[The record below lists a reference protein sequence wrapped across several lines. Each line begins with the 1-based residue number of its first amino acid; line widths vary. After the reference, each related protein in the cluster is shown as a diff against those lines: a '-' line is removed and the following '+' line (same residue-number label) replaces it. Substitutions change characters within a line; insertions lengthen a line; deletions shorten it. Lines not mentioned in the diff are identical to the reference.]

1 MAINR
6 TTSFVGTPVPKLI
19 TDLVLGAE
27 SIEKG
32 ILHAFS
38 DRRSEVFLNRFYTA
52 NHQLGSRI
60 ATPVAPANAMTKDE
74 KSIIPGNLMFYDEF
88 DPRDFEGDWEFLWS
102 QGPSVSAE
110 AAAALW
116 NAIKETVAGSV
127 NSDLEEGIWQGDT
140 GSASNWLN
148 QFDGYLKLL
157 DADGTVIT
165 VVPAGAITALN
176 IVGILESVVAACP
189 ATVQEMASPAILMS
203 HQDKYLYREAA
214 RALDFKGTN
223 IDTKIEDMFGGYPI
237 VSTHGIPKNRIVMGN
252 IGSGDT
258 SNFKAS
264 HWMDSDRN
272 NVKIERLQNNSDLF
286 FVKVNLDFGVNVVYG
301 KEVVTYAPV

>member
-1 MAINR
+1 MAITR
-6 TTSFVGTPVPKLI
+6 STSFVGTPIPQLI

-38 DRRSEVFLNRFYTA
+38 DKRSEVFLNRFYTA
-52 NHQLGSRI
+52 NHQLGPRV
-60 ATPVAPANAMTKDE
+60 ATPVTPADAMTKDE

-110 AAAALW
+110 AATALW
-116 NAIKETVAGSV
+116 NAIKDTVASSV
-127 NSDLEEGIWQGDT
+127 NSDLEEGIWQGDLGG
-140 GSASNWLN
+140 GSAWLAE
-148 QFDGYLKLL
+148 FDGYMKLL
-157 DADGTVIT
+157 DNDVTVN
-165 VVPAGAITALN
+165 VVTPAGAIASSN
-176 IVGILESVVAACP
+176 VISVLEAVVAACP
-189 ATVQEMASPAILMS
+189 AAVQEQTSPAIMMS

-214 RALDFKGTN
+214 RGLDFKGSD
-223 IDTKIEDMFGGYPI
+223 IDTRIQDAFGGFPI
-237 VSTHGIPKNRIVMGN
+237 VSTHGIPKDRVIMGN
-252 IGSGDT
+252 IGSGDS

-272 NVKIERLQNNSDLF
+272 NVKIERLQANSDLF
-286 FVKVNLDFGVNVVYG
+286 FVKVALDFGVNVVYG
-301 KEVVTYAPV
+301 KEVVTYAPA

>member
-1 MAINR
+1 MAISR
-6 TTSFVGTPVPKLI
+6 SSAFIGTPVPQLI

-32 ILHAFS
+32 IVHAFS
-38 DRRSEVFLNRFYTA
+38 DKRDRVYLNRFFTA
-52 NHQLGSRI
+52 NQQLGPRVP
-60 ATPVAPANAMTKDE
+60 TPTVSADASTKDE
-74 KSIIPGNLMFYDEF
+74 KIITPGNLMYYDTF

-110 AAAALW
+110 AATALF
-116 NAIKETVAGSV
+116 NAIKDTVASSV
-127 NSDLEEGIWQGDT
+127 NNDLEQGIWRGDT
-140 GSASNWLN
+140 GSGDPWLA

-165 VVPAGAITALN
+165 VTPQGTITAAN
-176 IVGILESVVAACP
+176 VIGVLEDVVAACP
-189 ATVQEMASPAILMS
+189 AEVQELSSPAIMMS
-203 HQDKYLYREAA
+203 HTDKYLYREAS

-223 IDTKIEDMFGGYPI
+223 IDEKIRDQFGGFPI
-237 VSTHGIPKNRIVMGN
+237 VSTHGIPAGRIIMGN
-252 IGSGDT
+252 IGSGDS

-272 NVKIERLQNNSDLF
+272 NVKVERLQANSDLF
-286 FVKVNLDFGVNVVYG
+286 FVKVALDFGVNVVYG
-301 KEVVTYAPV
+301 KEVVTYATV

>member
-1 MAINR
+1 MAITR
-6 TTSFVGTPVPKLI
+6 STSFVGTPVPQLI

-32 ILHAFS
+32 IIHAFP
-38 DRRSEVFLNRFYTA
+38 DKRDKVYLNRFYTA
-52 NHQLGSRI
+52 NHQLGARV
-60 ATPVAPANAMTKDE
+60 ATPVTAANAMTKDE
-74 KSIIPGNLMFYDEF
+74 KAITPGSLMFYDEF
-88 DPRDFEGDWEFLWS
+88 DPRDFEGDWDFLWS
-102 QGPSVSAE
+102 QGASVSAE

-116 NAIKETVAGSV
+116 SAIKDTVASSV

-140 GSASNWLN
+140 GSGNAWLA

-157 DADGTVIT
+157 DADVSVNTVT
-165 VVPAGAITALN
+165 PAGAITAAN
-176 IVGILESVVAACP
+176 VVAILEAMVAACP
-189 ATVQEMASPAILMS
+189 PEVQEKSSPAIIMS
-203 HQDKYLYREAA
+203 HADKYLYREAA

-223 IDTKIEDMFGGYPI
+223 IDAMIGDTFGGYPI
-237 VSTHGIPKNRIVMGN
+237 VSTNGVPKNRVIMGN

-264 HWMDSDRN
+264 TWMDSDRN

-286 FVKVNLDFGVNVVYG
+286 FVKVALDFGVNTVYG
-301 KEVVTYAPV
+301 KEVVTYAPA

>member
-1 MAINR
+1 MAISR
-6 TTSFVGTPVPKLI
+6 STSFVGTPVPQLI

-32 ILHAFS
+32 VIHAFS
-38 DRRSEVFLNRFYTA
+38 DKRDKVYLNRFYTA
-52 NHQLGSRI
+52 NHQLGARV
-60 ATPVAPANAMTKDE
+60 ATPVTAADAMTKDE
-74 KSIIPGNLMFYDEF
+74 KLITPGNLMFYDEF

-110 AAAALW
+110 AATALW

-127 NSDLEEGIWQGDT
+127 NSDLEEGIWQGDILS
-140 GSASNWLN
+140 GDAWLAE
-148 QFDGYLKLL
+148 FDGYLKLL

-165 VVPAGAITALN
+165 VTPQGAITAAN
-176 IVGILESVVAACP
+176 VIGILEDMVAACP
-189 ATVQEMASPAILMS
+189 AAVQEQSSPAIMMS
-203 HQDKYLYREAA
+203 HVDKYLYREAA
-214 RALDFKGTN
+214 RSLDFKGTN
-223 IDTKIEDMFGGYPI
+223 IDEKIQDQFGGFPI
-237 VSTHGIPKNRIVMGN
+237 VSTHGIPAGRIVMGN
-252 IGSGDT
+252 IGSGDQ

-286 FVKVNLDFGVNVVYG
+286 FVKVALDFGVNVVYG
-301 KEVVTYAPV
+301 KEVVTYATA